1 MGAGSTHVAVE
12 AGMERRDGRWGGLL
26 FGTDEVLC

>member
-1 MGAGSTHVAVE
+1 MLEAPTWQVE